1 MSFKDSAKNAVV
13 KLRLDSHHAI
23 ERFGVFFGVVVV
35 AFVLLF
41 SGASVSAVANQSE
54 QLDST
59 ALYTPTFNTSKTQIP
74 GDVSG
79 VFVNSDSTR
88 AMVLM
93 HFQDP
98 SLVSSNAENYQAFL
112 TGSTRDLAGEALR
125 TNVRGEVV
133 VFGTSGYLA
142 MVLDS
147 EDRFEQQIL
156 NLTMRANSE
165 LVYLPGENR
174 KVRED
179 LQGQKTFSEFDQWRL
194 FFNPGASGVTK
205 TAALDGEQFD
215 AGAVYAELVVAPK
228 EEVIRASMDEQ
239 LAQMFADQS
248 LIGEYETEMSRVK
261 VDGLSLT
268 PPKVPKQI
276 AGDEITGTPAVVD
289 TDTASTLGLKANWVS
304 PSGFDF
310 DWRSG
315 SVAEGYLD
323 KIVPE
328 DGSYVRF
335 LADKAALSKNGD
347 EGSLRVGD
355 LKWALSDGSDL
366 VADYGNSDQTMKQ
379 LFDIRNG
386 LSQAYQDYYKHK
398 IKYQVDSYGDLIDL
412 EVELRNVR
420 SGASANNSEKALFT
434 Y

>member
-1 MSFKDSAKNAVV
+1 MSFKDSTKNAVV

-23 ERFGVFFGVVVV
+23 ERFGVFFGVVTV

-41 SGASVSAVANQSE
+41 GGASVSAVANQGE

-74 GDVSG
+74 GAVSG
-79 VFVNSDSTR
+79 VYVNSDKTR
-88 AMVLM
+88 AMLLM
-93 HFQDP
+93 QFQDP
-98 SLVSSNAENYQAFL
+98 TLVSSNAENYRAFL
-112 TGSTRDLAGEALR
+112 TGSSRNLAAEALR
-125 TNVRGEVV
+125 TKISGQVV
-133 VFGTSGYLA
+133 VFGTSGYMA

-147 EDRFEQQIL
+147 EEPFQQQIL

-194 FFNPGASGVTK
+194 FFNPGASGTT
-205 TAALDGEQFD
+205 TAKALDGETFD
-215 AGAVYAELVVAPK
+215 AGAVYAELVVSPK
-228 EEVIRASMDEQ
+228 EKEIRTSLDEQ
-239 LAQMFADQS
+239 LAQMLTDQA
-248 LIGEYETEMSRVK
+248 LIGEYEAEMARVR

-268 PPKVPKQI
+268 PPKAPKQV
-276 AGDEITGTPAVVD
+276 AGDEITGTPAVVG
-289 TDTASTLGLKANWVS
+289 TDVPSSLRLKASWVS

-323 KIVPE
+323 DIVPE

-335 LADKAALSKNGD
+335 LADKAAMSKNDSG
-347 EGSLRVGD
+347 GAIRVGD
-355 LKWALSDGSDL
+355 LKWILSDGTDL

-386 LSQAYQDYYKHK
+386 LSQAYQDYYNHK
-398 IKYQVDSYGDLIDL
+398 IKYQVDSHGDLIDL

-420 SGASANNSEKALFT
+420 SGASVNNGEKALFT